1 MTPGALADRAWT
13 AINRAGGQLGG
24 MVVRKALNARQLRQV
39 LSELERAE
47 NLLREIIKENKR

>member
-24 MVVRKALNARQLRQV
+24 MVVRKALNARQVRQV
-39 LSELERAE
+39 LSELERAKSD
-47 NLLREIIKENKR
+47 LRKVLGDEQ